1 MSVKADRRTFLGS
14 LVFSLVHAQARG
26 RGPLLVQ
33 GALDVE
39 LGPLLDA
46 LGAAGRRERRIAAWS
61 FWQGRIGRHDVVV
74 CRTGVGP
81 INAAAS
87 TALAIRE
94 FRPRAVI
101 NQGTAGGHNRM
112 LKLWDI
118 VLGEKTTD
126 YSAFEA
132 PHGDAGAGVDT
143 RAWKPKPHV
152 IRTLAGEPRTYA
164 SFAGDPQLLA
174 AAEKIPNP
182 RGRVLRGNLGSAFQ
196 YNRQLDHID
205 WLHRAYGTDTEDM
218 ESAYAHGA
226 AVAFGV
232 PFLAIRMVSDTEWEH
247 PVFERV
253 AGQYCAE
260 FVLEL
265 IRSLP

>member
-1 MSVKADRRTFLGS
+1 MQTERRTFLAAFVS
-14 LVFSLVHAQARG
+14 AFAQAQARR

-33 GALDVE
+33 GALDFE

-46 LGAAGRRERRIAAWS
+46 LGGEARRRERRMAAWS
-61 FWQGRIGRHDVVV
+61 FWQGRIGRQDIVV

-81 INAAAS
+81 INASAS
-87 TALAIRE
+87 TALGIRE
-94 FRPRAVI
+94 FHPRAII
-101 NQGTAGGHNRM
+101 NQGTAGGHNRA

-126 YSAFEA
+126 YAAFEA
-132 PHGDAGAGVDT
+132 PHADAGAGVDT
-143 RAWKPKPHV
+143 RVWKPKPHV
-152 IRTLAGEPRTYA
+152 IRAPSGEPRTYV
-164 SFAGDPQLLA
+164 SFPGDPQLLA
-174 AAEKIPNP
+174 AAEKIRNP

-205 WLHRAYGTDTEDM
+205 WLHRTYGTDTEDM

-247 PVFERV
+247 PKFERI

-260 FVLEL
+260 FVVEL
-265 IRSLP
+265 IRSL

>member
-1 MSVKADRRTFLGS
+1 MRRRTFLAIP
-14 LVFSLVHAQARG
+14 VFAAAARPR

-39 LGPLLDA
+39 LGPLLDSLA
-46 LGAAGRRERRIAAWS
+46 PPARGRERRIAAWS
-61 FWQGRIGRHDVVV
+61 FWRGRIGRHDVVV

-87 TALAIRE
+87 TTLAIRE
-94 FRPRAVI
+94 FRPWAVI
-101 NQGTAGGHNRM
+101 NQGTAGGHNRA
-112 LKLWDI
+112 LRLWDI
-118 VLGEKTTD
+118 VLGERTTD
-126 YSAFEA
+126 FSAFEA

-152 IRTLAGEPRTYA
+152 LRTPQGEPRTYP
-164 SFAGDPQLLA
+164 SFPGDPALLA
-174 AAEKIPNP
+174 AAEKIRNP
-182 RGRVLRGNLGSAFQ
+182 RGRVLRGNIGSAFQ

-218 ESAYAHGA
+218 ESAFAHGA

-232 PFLAIRMVSDTEWEH
+232 PFLAIRMVSDTEWDH
-247 PVFERV
+247 PHFERI

-260 FVLEL
+260 FVVEL
-265 IRSLP
+265 IRSL

>member
-1 MSVKADRRTFLGS
+1 MQRRTFLAGFVP
-14 LVFSLVHAQARG
+14 LAAAG
-26 RGPLLVQ
+26 RSGGPLLVQ
-33 GALDVE
+33 GAVDGE
-39 LGPLLDA
+39 LGPLLGA
-46 LGAAGRRERRIAAWS
+46 LGAGARQRERRLAAWS
-61 FWQGRIGRHDVVV
+61 FWRGRIGRHDVVV

-81 INAAAS
+81 INAAAA

-94 FRPRAVI
+94 FRPRAI
-101 NQGTAGGHNRM
+101 LNQGTAGGHNRA

-126 YSAFEA
+126 YAAFEA

-143 RAWKPKPHV
+143 RAWRPKPHV
-152 IRTLAGEPRTYA
+152 IRTPLGEPRTYA
-164 SFAGDPQLLA
+164 SFPGDPTLLA
-174 AAEKIPNP
+174 AAEKVRNP

-205 WLHRAYGTDTEDM
+205 WIHKTYGTDTEDM

-226 AVAFGV
+226 AVAMGV

-247 PVFERV
+247 PAFERI

-260 FVLEL
+260 FVVEV
-265 IRSLP
+265 IRQL